1 VPLTPPRVVDAWL
14 EPFDTSADV
23 SRIPI
28 APGDLTIGR
37 TPPSTVLIQHAA
49 IGGMHARIRRTP
61 DLVVIEDLSSTNGTY
76 INGRRINEAAELC
89 DGDAVAL
96 SGACHYRVRIVYAP
110 TELLEDD
117 DDDMA
122 FLERGCASLIR
133 DWLSTVPNQTPE
145 PSLELSGEKGTF
157 SLARGTHIIGRAG
170 AATLIVQDRQI
181 SKAHASIRVGDAETR
196 VQDLGSAN
204 GTFVNG
210 TRVPPEGAPLRN
222 GDRLALGAVEFVVQ
236 LRP

>member
-1 VPLTPPRVVDAWL
+1 MPPGVVDAWL
-14 EPFDTSADV
+14 EPFDTSAGV

-49 IGGMHARIRRTP
+49 IGSMHARIRRTQ

-76 INGRRINEAAELC
+76 INGRRIDQAAELC

-96 SGACHYRVRIVYAP
+96 SGACHYRVRIVYAS

-117 DDDMA
+117 DDNDDMA

-133 DWLSTVPNQTPE
+133 DWLSTVPQQKPE
-145 PSLELSGEKGTF
+145 PTLELSGEKGTF
-157 SLARGTHIIGRAG
+157 SLAGGTHVIGRAG

-181 SKAHASIRVGDAETR
+181 SKAHASIRVGDAEAR

-222 GDRLALGAVEFVVQ
+222 GDRLALGAVEFVVH